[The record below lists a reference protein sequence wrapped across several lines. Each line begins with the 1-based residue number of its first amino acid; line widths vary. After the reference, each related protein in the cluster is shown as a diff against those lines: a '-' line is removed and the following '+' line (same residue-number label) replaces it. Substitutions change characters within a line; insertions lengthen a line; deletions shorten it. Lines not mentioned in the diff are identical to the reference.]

1 MTNKWIKSLLS
12 FIAVIHLHSEIQSQ
26 TLSGIVVNSKT
37 KEPLEYVSIGVIDSN
52 FGATTDES
60 GHFIFSIGETEEHAE
75 VRFSMIGFEAQIF
88 PVEML
93 IDRDLRVE
101 LVEKP
106 LEIEEVTVTPLTERK
121 VGADGFSRLSGW
133 SGWGGYVTRKG
144 FEMGLILDFGET
156 PKLIK
161 DINIYIHRQAFD
173 TTILRLHIRSMED
186 KEVSEELLKENI
198 LINVTNESG
207 WAKADLSPYHLYLSG
222 EVGVTVE
229 WLKSRG
235 INKDRA
241 MKINDRMQESYVL
254 FKNEKNQVGLYRW
267 GTEAKWIINNEK
279 SPSLYLTVLE

>member
-1 MTNKWIKSLLS
+1 MIL
-12 FIAVIHLHSEIQSQ
+12 LHSEAHSQ
-26 TLSGIVVNSKT
+26 ILSGIVVNSKT

-60 GHFIFSIGETEEHAE
+60 GQFNFNIGETEKYAK

-88 PVEML
+88 LVEML
-93 IDRDLRVE
+93 IDKDLMVE

-106 LEIEEVTVTPLTERK
+106 LEIEEVIITPLTERRI
-121 VGADGFSRLSGW
+121 GANGFSRLSGW

-144 FEMGLILDFGET
+144 FEMGLIVDLGET

-173 TTILRLHIRSMED
+173 TTVLRLHIRSMDNE
-186 KEVSEELLKENI
+186 EVSEELLKENI

-207 WAKADLSPYHLYLSG
+207 WVKSDLSPYRIYLSG
-222 EVGVTVE
+222 KVGVTIE

-241 MKINDRMQESYVL
+241 MKINDRMQESYIL
-254 FKNEKNQVGLYRW
+254 FKNEKKQVGLYRW
-267 GTEAKWIINNEK
+267 GTEATWIINNEK

>member
-1 MTNKWIKSLLS
+1 MNNKWIKSLLS
-12 FIAVIHLHSEIQSQ
+12 LIAVILLHSEAHSQ
-26 TLSGIVVNSKT
+26 ILSGIVVNSKT

-60 GHFIFSIGETEEHAE
+60 GQFNFNIGKTEKHAK
-75 VRFSMIGFEAQIF
+75 VRFSMIGFDAQIF
-88 PVEML
+88 PVEVL
-93 IDRDLRVE
+93 IDKDIRVE

-106 LEIEEVTVTPLTERK
+106 LEISELTVTPLTERK

-133 SGWGGYVTRKG
+133 SGWGGYVTRRG
-144 FEMGLILDFGET
+144 FEMGLIVDLGET

-173 TTILRLHIRSMED
+173 TTVLRLHIRSIED
-186 KEVSEELLKENI
+186 KEVSEELLQENI

-207 WAKADLSPYHLYLSG
+207 WAKADLSPYHLFLCG

-229 WLKSRG
+229 WIKSRG
-235 INKDRA
+235 INKDRTI
-241 MKINDRMQESYVL
+241 KIDDRKQESYVL
-254 FKNEKNQVGLYRW
+254 FKNEKKQVGLYRW